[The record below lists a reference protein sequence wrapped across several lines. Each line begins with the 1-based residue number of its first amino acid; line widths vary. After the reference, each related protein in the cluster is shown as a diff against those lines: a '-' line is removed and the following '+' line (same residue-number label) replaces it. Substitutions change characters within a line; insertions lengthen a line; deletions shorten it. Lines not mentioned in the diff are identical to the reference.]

1 MDIAKLLARGRPS
14 ICATTANQ
22 LIADIEYS
30 PLEEECNFSYSR
42 VWRTWDYSYPLSPH
56 LPLKQGQAPYRV
68 IRDHLLNLLPEGE
81 ARGEAARRYQLSH
94 ANSCAMAVYLCRE
107 PAGAVGFD
115 LDVEELSVPDDRPPV
130 VRELPTAELSKRIR
144 RRGTIPFA
152 FWDDVFYQSLA
163 GVQDKLQVRLDD
175 DDLQLVGGC
184 LNSSH
189 ILKPEPHGQ
198 STRRMVANEHF
209 CMSLARTVGLPVANV
224 EIRRVPEAVL
234 LVERFDRARNIIR
247 HPEMVERVHTLDA
260 CQALG
265 EHPFFK
271 YECPEGHRGGYR
283 EKRIGIGFRE
293 MFELDRHFI
302 VPREGRMAIVRW
314 ALFNMLIGN
323 SDAHAKNFSFFQNR
337 LGIMPAPAY
346 DLVCTR
352 VYDMGSEMA
361 MAFGNAFLVEDVVA
375 DDLTIFAEEAGIAR
389 DTLVEELKALATAVR
404 AHAPILAKSE
414 VYTQQERTL
423 VRKIATSIEG
433 RAIHLLKV
441 ASVLPGQ
448 A

>member
-1 MDIAKLLARGRPS
+1 
-14 ICATTANQ
+14 
-22 LIADIEYS
+22 
-30 PLEEECNFSYSR
+30 
-42 VWRTWDYSYPLSPH
+42 
-56 LPLKQGQAPYRV
+56 
-68 IRDHLLNLLPEGE
+68 
-81 ARGEAARRYQLSH
+81 
-94 ANSCAMAVYLCRE
+94 MAVYLCRE

-115 LDVEELSVPDDRPPV
+115 LDIEELGVPDDRPPV
-130 VRELPTAELSKRIR
+130 VRELSTSELSKRIR
-144 RRGTIPFA
+144 HRGTIPFA

-163 GVQDKLQVRLDD
+163 GVQDKLQVRLEGDV
-175 DDLQLVGGC
+175 LQLVGGC

-189 ILKPEPHGQ
+189 ILKPEPHEQ

-209 CMSLARTVGLPVANV
+209 CMSLARAMGLPVANV

-234 LVERFDRARNIIR
+234 LVERFDRVRNIIQ

-271 YECPEGHRGGYR
+271 YECPEGYGGGFR
-283 EKRIGIGFRE
+283 ERRTGIGFRE
-293 MFELDRHFI
+293 MFELDRHFM

-323 SDAHAKNFSFFQNR
+323 SDAHAKNFSFFQHR

-352 VYDMGSEMA
+352 AYDMGIEMA
-361 MAFGNAFLVEDVVA
+361 MAFGNALLVEDVVA
-375 DDLTIFAEEAGIAR
+375 GDLTIFAEEAGIAR
-389 DTLVEELKALATAVR
+389 DTLVEELKAMTTAVR
-404 AHAPILAKSE
+404 AHSPILAKSD

-441 ASVLPGQ
+441 ASVSPGQ
-448 A
+448 E